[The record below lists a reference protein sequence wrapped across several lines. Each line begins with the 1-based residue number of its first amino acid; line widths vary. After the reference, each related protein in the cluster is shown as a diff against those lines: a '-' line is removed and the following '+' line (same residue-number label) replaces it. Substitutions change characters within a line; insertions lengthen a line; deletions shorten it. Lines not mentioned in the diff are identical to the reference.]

1 MQTEILERQD
11 VSAKFKVEVPAA
23 EVDKAYGTI
32 LRSLARQVKVPGF
45 RPGKAPRGVIEA
57 RVGKDAV
64 AQEVRDA
71 LVETYYPQAAQE
83 LDLAPVSA
91 NFHAYEPVEG
101 EDYSFE
107 VEVELYP
114 EVKLPN
120 IQDIVIDTSSDPIT
134 DEMVAETIENLQSE
148 NATLVPVERPAEAG
162 DYLTVESLG
171 ETAGSTMPIDLE
183 RVGDALAEQF
193 YGKSIGDEVAL
204 KLDVPTPPEIE
215 DDEEVA
221 AEAGEVETAEED
233 TEEDVTEA
241 STETAEEPSEEEVE
255 NEPLTVLN
263 VVIRDIKA
271 KEKPEPD
278 DEFAK
283 TLGFDTWEEAE
294 TQIRRS
300 LQAQLDQETFSE
312 QQEEFID
319 KLVEETEL
327 SLPQSLVN
335 RRKRNLLEN
344 LAQDLQGRGMN
355 MQMYLESLEADD
367 KRQAFED
374 ELDEAAATGVK
385 RDLVLEKLLEKR
397 GTQITTEELDAA
409 LTFMAQRQQS
419 TVVKLRQELG
429 REGVENYRFLL
440 SRDKAVRESLRELL
454 GEDEEVSETVDA
466 ESNEDPS
473 AEADVNTDTDTRV
486 ETDVDASADPNTETD
501 DNAEPRTAESAE

>member
-1 MQTEILERQD
+1 MQTEILEQQD
-11 VSAKFKVEVPAA
+11 VSAKFKVEVPAE
-23 EVDKAYGTI
+23 EVNKAYGTI

-83 LDLAPVSA
+83 LELNPVSA
-91 NFHAYEPVEG
+91 NFHAHEPVEG
-101 EDYSFE
+101 EDYTFE

-114 EVKLPN
+114 EVNLPK
-120 IQDIVIDTSSDPIT
+120 IEDIVIDTEGVPVT

-183 RVGDALAEQF
+183 RVGDSLAEQF

-204 KLDVPTPPEIE
+204 KLDVPTPPEMEEGEVEEISAE
-215 DDEEVA
+215 GETSEEVAEENAEEVA
-221 AEAGEVETAEED
+221 A
-233 TEEDVTEA
+233 A
-241 STETAEEPSEEEVE
+241 SDQDSEEGSSEVAE
-255 NEPLTVLN
+255 GEDADEEVKELTVLN

-278 DEFAK
+278 DEFAQ
-283 TLGFDTWEEAE
+283 TLGFDTWEDAEA
-294 TQIRRS
+294 QIRRS
-300 LQAQLDQETFSE
+300 LQAQMDQEIFSE
-312 QQEEFID
+312 QQEEFIG

-344 LAQDLQGRGMN
+344 LAQDLQGRGMD
-355 MQMYLESLEADD
+355 MQTYLQSLEEDD
-367 KRQAFED
+367 KRQEFED
-374 ELDEAAATGVK
+374 ELDEAATTGVK
-385 RDLVLEKLLEKR
+385 RDLVLEKLLEVR
-397 GTQITTEELDAA
+397 GTQVTTEELDAA
-409 LTFMAQRQQS
+409 LTYMAQRQQS
-419 TVVKLRQELG
+419 SAAKLRQELG

-440 SRDKAVRESLRELL
+440 ARDKAVRESVRELL
-454 GEDEEVSETVDA
+454 GEDAEEEALPGETSEDA
-466 ESNEDPS
+466 ESATSS
-473 AEADVNTDTDTRV
+473 AAV
-486 ETDVDASADPNTETD
+486 ETAETGES
-501 DNAEPRTAESAE
+501 AEPRAAESAE

>member
-11 VSAKFKVEVPAA
+11 VSAKFKVDVPAE
-23 EVDKAYGTI
+23 EVNKAYSTI
-32 LRSLARQVKVPGF
+32 VRSLARQVKVPGF

-83 LDLAPVSA
+83 LELNPVSA
-91 NFHAYEPVEG
+91 NFHAHEPVEG
-101 EDYSFE
+101 EDYTFE

-114 EVKLPN
+114 EVNLPK
-120 IQDIVIDTSSDPIT
+120 IEDIVIDTEGAPVT
-134 DEMVAETIENLQSE
+134 DEMVAETVENLQSE

-183 RVGDALAEQF
+183 RVGDNLAEQF

-204 KLDVPTPPEIE
+204 KLDVPTPPEMEEAE
-215 DDEEVA
+215 DEEVLAEGESEESTEEVA
-221 AEAGEVETAEED
+221 ADSDQDLSEAEGSSEDAQAEENA
-233 TEEDVTEA
+233 EDEDIDA
-241 STETAEEPSEEEVE
+241 
-255 NEPLTVLN
+255 LTVLN

-278 DEFAK
+278 DEFAQ

-294 TQIRRS
+294 AQIRRS
-300 LQAQLDQETFSE
+300 LQAQMDQEIFSE
-312 QQEEFID
+312 QQEEFVD

-327 SLPQSLVN
+327 SVPQSLIN

-355 MQMYLESLEADD
+355 MQTYLQSLETDD

-374 ELDEAAATGVK
+374 ELEEAAVAGVK
-385 RDLVLEKLLEKR
+385 RDLVLEKLLETR
-397 GTQITTEELDAA
+397 GAQVTTEELDAA
-409 LTFMAQRQQS
+409 LTYMAQRQQS
-419 TVVKLRQELG
+419 NVAKLRQELG

-440 SRDKAVRESLRELL
+440 ARDKAVRETVRELL
-454 GEDEEVSETVDA
+454 GEDEVEQAEVEQAEAEQEDDTDLNADA
-466 ESNEDPS
+466 ES
-473 AEADVNTDTDTRV
+473 T
-486 ETDVDASADPNTETD
+486 
-501 DNAEPRTAESAE
+501 EPRAAESAE

>member
-1 MQTEILERQD
+1 MQTEILERQG
-11 VSAKFKVEVPAA
+11 VSAKFKVDVPAE
-23 EVDKAYGTI
+23 EVNKAYSTI

-83 LDLAPVSA
+83 LELNPVSA
-91 NFHAYEPVEG
+91 NFHAHEPVEN
-101 EDYSFE
+101 EDYTFE

-120 IQDIVIDTSSDPIT
+120 IEDIVIDTEGVPVT
-134 DEMVAETIENLQSE
+134 DEMVAETVENLQSE

-183 RVGDALAEQF
+183 RVGDTLAEQF
-193 YGKSIGDEVAL
+193 YGKLIGDEVAL

-215 DDEEVA
+215 DEDEEVEVLAEGESEESAEEVA
-221 AEAGEVETAEED
+221 ADSSQDAQAEED
-233 TEEDVTEA
+233 
-241 STETAEEPSEEEVE
+241 AEV
-255 NEPLTVLN
+255 NELTVLN

-278 DEFAK
+278 DEFAQ
-283 TLGFDTWEEAE
+283 TLGFGTWEEAE
-294 TQIRRS
+294 AQIRRS
-300 LQAQLDQETFSE
+300 LQAQMDQEIFSE
-312 QQEEFID
+312 QQEEFIG

-327 SLPQSLVN
+327 SLPQSLIN

-355 MQMYLESLEADD
+355 MQMYLQSLEEDD
-367 KRQAFED
+367 KRQEFED
-374 ELDEAAATGVK
+374 ELDEAATTGVK
-385 RDLVLEKLLEKR
+385 RDLVLEKLLEVR
-397 GTQITTEELDAA
+397 GTQVTSEELDAA
-409 LTFMAQRQQS
+409 LTYMAQRQQS
-419 TVVKLRQELG
+419 NVAKLRQELG

-440 SRDKAVRESLRELL
+440 ARDKAVRESVRELL
-454 GEDEEVSETVDA
+454 GEDDEDEALPGESEDTETTAASADTNV
-466 ESNEDPS
+466 ET
-473 AEADVNTDTDTRV
+473 AEADVDTN
-486 ETDVDASADPNTETD
+486 EP
-501 DNAEPRTAESAE
+501 AEPRAAESTE

>member
-1 MQTEILERQD
+1 M
-11 VSAKFKVEVPAA
+11 
-23 EVDKAYGTI
+23 
-32 LRSLARQVKVPGF
+32 
-45 RPGKAPRGVIEA
+45 IEA

-83 LDLAPVSA
+83 LDLAPVAA
-91 NFHAYEPVEG
+91 NFHAHEPVEG

-120 IQDIVIDTSSDPIT
+120 VQDIVIDTSSDPIT
-134 DEMVAETIENLQSE
+134 DEMVKETIQNLQSE

-204 KLDVPTPPEIE
+204 KLDVPTPPEVE
-215 DDEEVA
+215 DESEEVT
-221 AEAGEVETAEED
+221 AEADEAETAEEEVD
-233 TEEDVTEA
+233 AEASAETATEEI
-241 STETAEEPSEEEVE
+241 SEEEVE
-255 NEPLTVLN
+255 SEPLTVLN

-283 TLGFDTWEEAE
+283 TLGFGTWDEAE

-344 LAQDLQGRGMN
+344 LGQDLQGRGMN

-367 KRQAFED
+367 KRQEFED
-374 ELDEAAATGVK
+374 ELDEAATTGVK
-385 RDLVLEKLLEKR
+385 RDLVLEKLLEVR
-397 GTQITTEELDAA
+397 GTKITNEELDAA

-419 TVVKLRQELG
+419 NVAKLRQELG

-440 SRDKAVRESLRELL
+440 SRDKAVRESVRELL
-454 GEDEEVSETVDA
+454 GEDEEVSEA
-466 ESNEDPS
+466 SSAQSSNVEAAS
-473 AEADVNTDTDTRV
+473 AEADTNGDTDTSVETDTDV
-486 ETDVDASADPNTETD
+486 STDTD

>member
-11 VSAKFKVEVPAA
+11 VSAKFKVEVPAE
-23 EVDKAYGTI
+23 EVNKAYSTI
-32 LRSLARQVKVPGF
+32 VRSLARQVKVPGF

-83 LDLAPVSA
+83 LDLNPVSA
-91 NFHAYEPVEG
+91 NFHAHEPVEG

-114 EVKLPN
+114 EVNLPK
-120 IQDIVIDTSSDPIT
+120 IEDIVIDTEGAPVT
-134 DEMVAETIENLQSE
+134 DEMVAETVENLQSE

-183 RVGDALAEQF
+183 RVGEALAGQF

-204 KLDVPTPPEIE
+204 KLDVPTPPELEE
-215 DDEEVA
+215 DEGEEGAAEGETSEEVVADSDQDLEGSSEEVA
-221 AEAGEVETAEED
+221 KSED
-233 TEEDVTEA
+233 TDEDT
-241 STETAEEPSEEEVE
+241 
-255 NEPLTVLN
+255 NELTVLN

-278 DEFAK
+278 DEFAQ

-300 LQAQLDQETFSE
+300 LQAQMDQEIFSE

-327 SLPQSLVN
+327 SLPQSLIN

-355 MQMYLESLEADD
+355 LQTYLQSLEAED
-367 KRQAFED
+367 KRQEFED
-374 ELDEAAATGVK
+374 ELDEAAVTGVK
-385 RDLVLEKLLEKR
+385 RDLVLEKLLEVR
-397 GTQITTEELDAA
+397 GTQVGAEELDAA
-409 LTFMAQRQQS
+409 LTYMAQRQQS
-419 TVVKLRQELG
+419 SAAKLRQELG

-440 SRDKAVRESLRELL
+440 ARDKAVRESVRELL
-454 GEDEEVSETVDA
+454 GEDAEDEALPGETSEDA
-466 ESNEDPS
+466 ET
-473 AEADVNTDTDTRV
+473 AA
-486 ETDVDASADPNTETD
+486 ASADIAVEAETD
-501 DNAEPRTAESAE
+501 ADEDERAEPRTAESAE

>member
-11 VSAKFKVEVPAA
+11 VSAKFKVEVPAE
-23 EVDKAYGTI
+23 EVNKAYSTI
-32 LRSLARQVKVPGF
+32 FRSLARQVKVSGF

-57 RVGKDAV
+57 KVGKDAV

-83 LDLAPVSA
+83 LDLNPVNA
-91 NFHAYEPVEG
+91 HFHAHEPVEG
-101 EDYSFE
+101 EDYAFE

-120 IQDIVIDTSSDPIT
+120 IQDIVIDSSGERVT
-134 DEMVAETIENLQSE
+134 DEMVAETVENLQSE

-183 RVGDALAEQF
+183 RVGENLAEQF

-204 KLDVPTPPEIE
+204 KLDVPTPPEVEE
-215 DDEEVA
+215 DVAAGEEVEAAEGSDEEVA
-221 AEAGEVETAEED
+221 SDQEVEAAKDTASAED
-233 TEEDVTEA
+233 T
-241 STETAEEPSEEEVE
+241 
-255 NEPLTVLN
+255 NELTVLN

-278 DEFAK
+278 DEFAQ

-294 TQIRRS
+294 AQIRKS

-312 QQEEFID
+312 QQEEFIG
-319 KLVEETEL
+319 KLVEESEL
-327 SLPQSLVN
+327 GVPQSLVN

-355 MQMYLESLEADD
+355 MQSYLESLEADD
-367 KRQAFED
+367 KRQEFED
-374 ELDEAAATGVK
+374 ELEEAAVGGVK
-385 RDLVLEKLLEKR
+385 RDLVLEKLLEVR
-397 GTQITTEELDAA
+397 GAQVTTEELDAA
-409 LTFMAQRQQS
+409 LTYMAQRQQS
-419 TVVKLRQELG
+419 SAAKLRQELG

-440 SRDKAVRESLRELL
+440 ARDKAVRETVRELL
-454 GEDEEVSETVDA
+454 GEDEAEEVSE
-466 ESNEDPS
+466 
-473 AEADVNTDTDTRV
+473 V
-486 ETDVDASADPNTETD
+486 ETSSAVTDMDTEATDADTSTQETSETD
-501 DNAEPRTAESAE
+501 ESSEPRAAESAE

>member
-11 VSAKFKVEVPAA
+11 VSAKFKVEVPAD
-23 EVDKAYGTI
+23 EVNKAYSTI

-57 RVGKDAV
+57 KVGKDAV

-83 LDLAPVSA
+83 LELNPVHA
-91 NFHAYEPVEG
+91 HFHAHEPIEG

-120 IQDIVIDTSSDPIT
+120 VQDIVIDTSGEPVT
-134 DEMVAETIENLQSE
+134 DEMVSETIENLQSE

-183 RVGDALAEQF
+183 RVGEALAAQF

-204 KLDVPTPPEIE
+204 KLDVPTPPEME
-215 DDEEVA
+215 DEEV
-221 AEAGEVETAEED
+221 EEVAEEG
-233 TEEDVTEA
+233 
-241 STETAEEPSEEEVE
+241 ETSEEVE
-255 NEPLTVLN
+255 ASEVAEEQTDKEVSEEVAEALTVLN
-263 VVIRDIKA
+263 VVIRDIKT

-278 DEFAK
+278 DEFAQ

-300 LQAQLDQETFSE
+300 IQAQLDQETFSE

-319 KLVEETEL
+319 KLVEESEL
-327 SLPQSLVN
+327 GVPQSLIN

-344 LAQDLQGRGMN
+344 LAQDLQGRGMD
-355 MQMYLESLEADD
+355 MQSYLASLEADD
-367 KRQAFED
+367 KRQEFED
-374 ELDEAAATGVK
+374 ELNEAAIAGVK
-385 RDLVLEKLLEKR
+385 RDLVLEKLLEVR

-409 LTFMAQRQQS
+409 LTYMAQRQQS
-419 TVVKLRQELG
+419 SAAKLRQELG

-440 SRDKAVRESLRELL
+440 ARDKAVREVVRELL
-454 GEDEEVSETVDA
+454 GSDEEI
-466 ESNEDPS
+466 S
-473 AEADVNTDTDTRV
+473 AEADEQGEAEDTESVSADTDSDATSDTGS
-486 ETDVDASADPNTETD
+486 ETSADDESS
-501 DNAEPRTAESAE
+501 EPRATQSAE

>member
-11 VSAKFKVEVPAA
+11 VSAKFKVEVPAE
-23 EVDKAYGTI
+23 EVNKAYSAI

-57 RVGKDAV
+57 KVGKDAV

-83 LDLAPVSA
+83 LELNPVHA
-91 NFHAYEPVEG
+91 HFHAHEPVEG

-120 IQDIVIDTSSDPIT
+120 VQDIVIDTSGEPVT
-134 DEMVAETIENLQSE
+134 DEMVSETIENLQSE

-183 RVGDALAEQF
+183 RVGEALAAQF

-204 KLDVPTPPEIE
+204 KLDVPTPPEMEE
-215 DDEEVA
+215 DVEVEGVAEEGETSEEVEASQEAEEQTVEQTDEEVA
-221 AEAGEVETAEED
+221 EA
-233 TEEDVTEA
+233 
-241 STETAEEPSEEEVE
+241 
-255 NEPLTVLN
+255 LTVLN

-278 DEFAK
+278 DEFAQ

-300 LQAQLDQETFSE
+300 IQAQLDQETFSE

-319 KLVEETEL
+319 KLVEESEL
-327 SLPQSLVN
+327 GVPQSLLN

-344 LAQDLQGRGMN
+344 LAQDLQGRGMD
-355 MQMYLESLEADD
+355 MQSYLASLEADD
-367 KRQAFED
+367 KRQEFED
-374 ELDEAAATGVK
+374 ELDEAARTGVK
-385 RDLVLEKLLEKR
+385 RDLVLEKLLEVR

-409 LTFMAQRQQS
+409 LTYMAQRQQS
-419 TVVKLRQELG
+419 SAAKLRQELG

-440 SRDKAVRESLRELL
+440 ARDKAVREAVRELL
-454 GEDEEVSETVDA
+454 GSDEEVS
-466 ESNEDPS
+466 
-473 AEADVNTDTDTRV
+473 AEADEQSEAENVEAVGADTDSDATSDTGS
-486 ETDVDASADPNTETD
+486 ETSADDESS
-501 DNAEPRTAESAE
+501 EPRATQSAE